1 MHNPPLKAGNYL
13 ASLHKKILKLYRP
26 SRLNVKILSL
36 ALPVVFGMLSQ
47 SLVWITDTV
56 MVGYLGQ
63 NAIAAIGIGGTCYY
77 TLVAFLIGFSMGVQ
91 IIVARRF
98 GEGKR
103 SEIGKVGVS
112 TLYLSVLLGC
122 FLSISGPWVSEWIM
136 FWIGPE
142 KTVNALGTD
151 YLYFR
156 FIGSGFYFL
165 GFCFRGFMDGL
176 GLTKA
181 GFVSMAVTTIA
192 NIIFNWILIY
202 GNLGFSPMGIG
213 GAGLAS
219 SIAGLAGLL
228 VFPIFFFYY
237 KLGKYFEGVNLLPSK
252 QHLIEIFKVG
262 IPPGFEEGLVN
273 VAFVI
278 FSKIQGLVSIL
289 AVAASNVLFSTLS
302 FAFLPGYAFGVAAT
316 TILGQ
321 AMGAKKYKLAYH
333 SAFRSAFISAHVMGF
348 IGLCFIFLGKIIV
361 YAMTRDQA
369 LVEECYPV
377 LLLLGVIQIGDAY
390 HMVIGAALRGAG
402 LQNYVFRIYILLT
415 YLVMLPL
422 AYLFG
427 IVWKGGTLGIWAAI
441 FVWISSLSLIFIY
454 EFRKKNWVKGTV

>member
-1 MHNPPLKAGNYL
+1 MDPLY
-13 ASLHKKILKLYRP
+13 KKIFRAYRP

-63 NAIAAIGIGGTCYY
+63 NAIAAIGIGGTSYY

-112 TLYLSVLLGC
+112 TFYLSVFFGILLSVSG
-122 FLSISGPWVSEWIM
+122 LWISELIM
-136 FWIGPE
+136 FWVGPE
-142 KTVNALGTD
+142 QTVNALGTE
-151 YLYFR
+151 YLYYR

-165 GFCFRGFMDGL
+165 GFCFRGFLDGL
-176 GLTKA
+176 GFTKA
-181 GFVSMAVTTIA
+181 GFVSMAVTTLA
-192 NIIFNWILIY
+192 NIFFNWIFIY
-202 GNLGFSPMGIG
+202 GNLGVSPMGIG

-237 KLGKYFEGVNLLPSK
+237 KIGEYFEGVSLLPSIE
-252 QHLIEIFKVG
+252 HLKEIFKVG
-262 IPPGFEEGLVN
+262 SPPGFEEGLVN

-278 FSKIQGLVSIL
+278 FSKIQGLISVL

-333 SAFRSAFISAHVMGF
+333 SAFRSAFIAAHVMGL
-348 IGLCFIFLGKIIV
+348 IGLCFIFFGKWIV
-361 YAMTRDQA
+361 YAMTRDES

-377 LLLLGVIQIGDAY
+377 LVLLGIIQIGDAY

-402 LQNYVFRIYILLT
+402 MQNYVFRIYILLT
-415 YLVMLPL
+415 YAVMLPS

-427 IVWKGGTLGIWAAI
+427 IVWKGETLGLWTSI
-441 FVWISSLSLIFIY
+441 FVWIGSLSLIFVY
-454 EFRKKNWVKGTV
+454 EFKKKNWVKGTV